1 MTRIWLDDTLPPPDS
16 SYDAWCKSAT
26 GAIAV
31 LRLCRVT
38 YISFDVDLGYGG
50 SGIDVA
56 WWLFANAAHITPPDY
71 DIHSSHQDAQTISEI
86 MDIARQE
93 YESFLAR
100 AGSREELEQMRA
112 DAKRFA
118 AYCMVADEAQGGA
131 E

>member
-38 YISFDVDLGYGG
+38 YISFDVDLGAGG
-50 SGIDVA
+50 SGVEVA
-56 WWLFANAAHITPPDY
+56 RWIADRSPFVLLPDY
-71 DIHSSHQDAQTISEI
+71 DVHSTHSDAQRIVDI
-86 MDIARQE
+86 METARQVLYIAE
-93 YESFLAR
+93 ARSFVR
-100 AGSREELEQMRA
+100 ALQA
-112 DAKRFA
+112 HQ
-118 AYCMVADEAQGGA
+118 EA